1 MFPIF
6 FSKNFLSFFISDA
19 ALNDQS
25 LMNGQEH
32 TTDLGN
38 MDAPYPGLDD
48 DSFDT
53 KILPA
58 YGLDQSDGLENDPIP
73 LGDEV
78 SMGVISRNES
88 ENYNNPT
95 PISMPNTNRQTG
107 TCIKISYQFT
117 AKKCEIFLMKYF
129 LLLEY

>member
-1 MFPIF
+1 MNYFLLFP
-6 FSKNFLSFFISDA
+6 LDA

-25 LMNGQEH
+25 LMNEH
-32 TTDLGN
+32 TTDLG
-38 MDAPYPGLDD
+38 MSAPDPGLDD

-107 TCIKISYQFT
+107 TCIKILYQFT
-117 AKKCEIFLMKYF
+117 AKKCEIF
-129 LLLEY
+129 

>member
-1 MFPIF
+1 
-6 FSKNFLSFFISDA
+6 
-19 ALNDQS
+19 
-25 LMNGQEH
+25 MNEH
-32 TTDLGN
+32 TTDLG
-38 MDAPYPGLDD
+38 MSAPDPGLDD

-88 ENYNNPT
+88 ESYNPT

-107 TCIKISYQFT
+107 T
-117 AKKCEIFLMKYF
+117 
-129 LLLEY
+129 

>member
-1 MFPIF
+1 
-6 FSKNFLSFFISDA
+6 
-19 ALNDQS
+19 
-25 LMNGQEH
+25 MNGQEH

-78 SMGVISRNES
+78 I
-88 ENYNNPT
+88 
-95 PISMPNTNRQTG
+95 
-107 TCIKISYQFT
+107 
-117 AKKCEIFLMKYF
+117 
-129 LLLEY
+129 

>member
-1 MFPIF
+1 MDDALSKKEDKKQNISILF
-6 FSKNFLSFFISDA
+6 FKKFSFFISDA

-78 SMGVISRNES
+78 I
-88 ENYNNPT
+88 
-95 PISMPNTNRQTG
+95 
-107 TCIKISYQFT
+107 
-117 AKKCEIFLMKYF
+117 
-129 LLLEY
+129 

>member
-1 MFPIF
+1 
-6 FSKNFLSFFISDA
+6 
-19 ALNDQS
+19 
-25 LMNGQEH
+25 MNGQEH

-107 TCIKISYQFT
+107 TCC
-117 AKKCEIFLMKYF
+117 KKYYTNLWQKNVKFFE
-129 LLLEY
+129 